1 LTSSGECCTN
11 RIDAGVIDKKQFKI
25 EEMAEKVLIT
35 GGLGFIGL
43 ALARTLVRRGM
54 TVRLLDNL
62 SPQIH
67 GAVPQPELG
76 TLLANDRVEVMRG
89 DVCNRRDW
97 VRAVR
102 DVVSVVHL
110 AAETGTGQSMYRI
123 GDYTSTN
130 VLGTALLLDVLAND
144 THKVTK
150 LVLASTRAVYGE
162 GAYHCARCGLV
173 YPATRSPGRL
183 QARQWEPICPCCCGP
198 IHAVPTPE
206 IAKTSPASVY
216 AATKLAQEDLVR
228 IAAGALGIP
237 FLIFRLQNVYG
248 EGQSLNNPY
257 TGILS
262 IFSNR
267 IRQRKLITLFEDG
280 QESRDFVHVSDVAE
294 VVALGLTG
302 DGGDGRIMNVG
313 SGVQVSVETIAL
325 SLKRQFADAS
335 APVVSGQYRL
345 GDIRHNCADISAIG
359 QTLGFSPKVPLE
371 EGVERFV
378 RWVKTQ
384 PIAED
389 GAEGGLDRAN
399 RELIERGLMKA

>member
-1 LTSSGECCTN
+1 VMG
-11 RIDAGVIDKKQFKI
+11 Q
-25 EEMAEKVLIT
+25 KVLIT

-67 GAVPQPELG
+67 GVDPQPELG
-76 TLLANDRVEVMRG
+76 ALLEKHHAEVMLG
-89 DVCNRRDW
+89 DVCQRQDW
-97 VRAVR
+97 SLALR

-144 THKVTK
+144 RHGVKK
-150 LVLASTRAVYGE
+150 LVLASSRSVYGE
-162 GAYHCARCGLV
+162 GAYQCARCGLV
-173 YPATRSPGRL
+173 YPPMRSLESL
-183 QARQWEPICPCCCGP
+183 QASQWEPLCPRCLGSVQP
-198 IHAVPTPE
+198 AATPE
-206 IAKTSPASVY
+206 TARTSPGSIY

-228 IAAGALGIP
+228 IAANALGIP

-267 IRQRKLITLFEDG
+267 IRQGKEILLFEDG
-280 QESRDFVHVSDVAE
+280 QESRDFVHVSDVSEAIA
-294 VVALGLTG
+294 VGLTSE
-302 DGGDGRIMNVG
+302 GGDGSTMNIG
-313 SGVQVSVETIAL
+313 SGMQVSVETIAR
-325 SLKRQFADAS
+325 SLMRQFHDSS
-335 APVVSGQYRL
+335 APVVVSGQYRL
-345 GDIRHNCADISAIG
+345 GDIRHNYADMSAIG
-359 QTLGFSPKVPLE
+359 QRLAFSPKVPLE
-371 EGVERFV
+371 EGITRFV

-384 PIAED
+384 PVVKNGVED
-389 GAEGGLDRAN
+389 GLDRAN

>member
-1 LTSSGECCTN
+1 
-11 RIDAGVIDKKQFKI
+11 
-25 EEMAEKVLIT
+25 
-35 GGLGFIGL
+35 
-43 ALARTLVRRGM
+43 
-54 TVRLLDNL
+54 
-62 SPQIH
+62 
-67 GAVPQPELG
+67 
-76 TLLANDRVEVMRG
+76 MRG

>member
-1 LTSSGECCTN
+1 MG
-11 RIDAGVIDKKQFKI
+11 
-25 EEMAEKVLIT
+25 EKVLIT

-43 ALARTLVRRGM
+43 TLARTLVQRGV

-67 GAVPQPELG
+67 GPVPQPELG
-76 TLLANDRVEVMRG
+76 ELLVEPQVEVMRG
-89 DVCNRRDW
+89 DVRRRQDW
-97 VRAVR
+97 VLALHEV
-102 DVVSVVHL
+102 DSVVHL

-144 THKVTK
+144 HHQVTK
-150 LVLASTRAVYGE
+150 LLLASSRSVYGE
-162 GAYHCARCGLV
+162 GTYRCAGCGLV
-173 YPATRSPGRL
+173 YPPIRSLDNL
-183 QARQWEPICPCCCGP
+183 QAGQWEPLCPSCCGP
-198 IHAVPTPE
+198 IHPVATPE
-206 IAKTSPASVY
+206 IARTSPASVY

-228 IAAGALGIP
+228 IAANALGIP

-267 IRQRKLITLFEDG
+267 IRQGKVISLFEDG
-280 QESRDFVHVSDVAE
+280 QESRDFVHVSDVSEAM
-294 VVALGLTG
+294 ALGLES
-302 DGGDGRIMNVG
+302 DGGDGLTMNVG
-313 SGVQVSVETIAL
+313 SGRQVSVHTIAR
-325 SLKRQFADAS
+325 SLQRQFTES
-335 APVVSGQYRL
+335 STLVVSGQYRL
-345 GDIRHNCADISAIG
+345 GDIRHNFADISAIG
-359 QTLGFSPKVPLE
+359 QALGFSPRVSLE
-371 EGVERFV
+371 EGIARFV
-378 RWVKTQ
+378 RWVKMQ

-389 GAEGGLDRAN
+389 GPEDGLDRAN

>member
-1 LTSSGECCTN
+1 
-11 RIDAGVIDKKQFKI
+11 
-25 EEMAEKVLIT
+25 MAEKVLIT

-54 TVRLLDNL
+54 TVQLLDNL

-97 VRAVR
+97 VRALR

-162 GAYHCARCGLV
+162 GAYQCARCGLV

-183 QARQWEPICPCCCGP
+183 QAGQWEPICPCCCGP

-267 IRQRKLITLFEDG
+267 IRQRKPIALFEDG

-345 GDIRHNCADISAIG
+345 GDIRHNYADISAIG
-359 QTLGFSPKVPLE
+359 QTLGFSPNVPLE

-384 PIAED
+384 PIAE
-389 GAEGGLDRAN
+389 GGLDRAN

>member
-1 LTSSGECCTN
+1 
-11 RIDAGVIDKKQFKI
+11 
-25 EEMAEKVLIT
+25 MAEKVLIT

-54 TVRLLDNL
+54 SVRLLDNL

-67 GAVPQPELG
+67 GIDPQPDLG
-76 TLLANDRVEVMRG
+76 ALLEKHHVEVMLG
-89 DVCNRRDW
+89 DVCQRQDW
-97 VRAVR
+97 ALALR

-144 THKVTK
+144 RHGVKK
-150 LVLASTRAVYGE
+150 LVLASSRSVYGE
-162 GAYHCARCGLV
+162 GAYQCPRCGLV
-173 YPATRSPGRL
+173 YPPTRSLGSL
-183 QARQWEPICPCCCGP
+183 QASQWEPLCPCCLGSVQP
-198 IHAVPTPE
+198 VATPE
-206 IAKTSPASVY
+206 TARTSPGSIY

-267 IRQRKLITLFEDG
+267 IRQGKEILLFEDG
-280 QESRDFVHVSDVAE
+280 QESRDFVHVSDVAD

-302 DGGDGRIMNVG
+302 NGGDGLIMNVG
-313 SGVQVSVETIAL
+313 SGVPVSVETVAR
-325 SLKRQFADAS
+325 SLKRQFADPG

-359 QTLGFSPKVPLE
+359 QALGFSPKVALE
-371 EGVERFV
+371 EGIERFV
-378 RWVKTQ
+378 GWVKTQ

-389 GAEGGLDRAN
+389 GAEDGLDRAN

>member
-1 LTSSGECCTN
+1 MG
-11 RIDAGVIDKKQFKI
+11 Q
-25 EEMAEKVLIT
+25 KVLIT

-67 GAVPQPELG
+67 GVEPRPQLG
-76 TLLANDRVEVMRG
+76 AQLEKQHVEVMLG
-89 DVCNRRDW
+89 DVCQRQDW
-97 VRAVR
+97 TLALR
-102 DVVSVVHL
+102 DVDSVVHL

-144 THKVTK
+144 RHGVKK
-150 LVLASTRAVYGE
+150 LVLASSRSVYGE
-162 GAYHCARCGLV
+162 GAYQCTHCGLV
-173 YPATRSPGRL
+173 YPPMRSPESL
-183 QARQWEPICPCCCGP
+183 QISQWEPLCPLCFGSIQP
-198 IHAVPTPE
+198 VATPE
-206 IAKTSPASVY
+206 TARTSPGSIY

-228 IAAGALGIP
+228 IAASALGIP

-267 IRQRKLITLFEDG
+267 IRQGKEILLFEDG
-280 QESRDFVHVSDVAE
+280 QESRDFVHVSDVSEAI
-294 VVALGLTG
+294 ALGLTSE
-302 DGGDGRIMNVG
+302 GGDGFTMNIG
-313 SGVQVSVETIAL
+313 SGVQVSVETIAR
-325 SLKRQFADAS
+325 SLKRQLHDSS
-335 APVVSGQYRL
+335 APVVVSGQYRL
-345 GDIRHNCADISAIG
+345 GDIRHNYADMSAIG
-359 QTLGFSPKVPLE
+359 QRLAFSPKVPLD
-371 EGVERFV
+371 EGIARFV

-384 PIAED
+384 PIVQNGVED
-389 GAEGGLDRAN
+389 GLDRAN

>member
-1 LTSSGECCTN
+1 MRG
-11 RIDAGVIDKKQFKI
+11 
-25 EEMAEKVLIT
+25 KVLIT

-43 ALARTLVRRGM
+43 TLARTLIGRGT

-67 GAVPQPELG
+67 GPIPQPELG
-76 TLLANDRVEVMRG
+76 TLLGEQGVEVMRG
-89 DVCNRRDW
+89 DVCRRQDW
-97 VRAVR
+97 VSALG
-102 DVVSVVHL
+102 DVTSVVHL

-123 GDYTSTN
+123 GDYTNTN

-144 THKVTK
+144 PHQVTK
-150 LVLASTRAVYGE
+150 LVLASSRSVYGE
-162 GAYHCARCGLV
+162 GAYRCAGCGLV
-173 YPATRSPGRL
+173 YPPIRSLDSL
-183 QARQWEPICPCCCGP
+183 QAGQWDPLCPSCCGP
-198 IHAVPTPE
+198 IHPVATPE
-206 IAKTSPASVY
+206 SARTSLASVY

-267 IRQRKLITLFEDG
+267 IRQGKAIALFEDG

-294 VVALGLTG
+294 AMTLGLES
-302 DGGDGRIMNVG
+302 DGGDGLTMNVG
-313 SGVQVSVETIAL
+313 SGVQVSVDTVAR
-325 SLKRQFADAS
+325 SLLRQFAEPS
-335 APVVSGQYRL
+335 TLVVSGQYRL
-345 GDIRHNCADISAIG
+345 GDIRHNFGDVSAIG
-359 QTLGFSPKVPLE
+359 QALGFSPKVSME
-371 EGVERFV
+371 EGMARFA
-378 RWVKTQ
+378 RWVRTQ

-389 GAEGGLDRAN
+389 GPEDGLERAN

>member
-1 LTSSGECCTN
+1 MG
-11 RIDAGVIDKKQFKI
+11 Q
-25 EEMAEKVLIT
+25 KVLIT

-67 GAVPQPELG
+67 GVDPRPQLG
-76 TLLANDRVEVMRG
+76 AQLEKQHVEVMLG
-89 DVCNRRDW
+89 DVCHRQDW
-97 VRAVR
+97 MLALR

-144 THKVTK
+144 RHGVKK
-150 LVLASTRAVYGE
+150 LVLASSRSVYGE
-162 GAYHCARCGLV
+162 GAYQCAHCGLV
-173 YPATRSPGRL
+173 YPPMRGLESL
-183 QARQWEPICPCCCGP
+183 QASQWEPLCPHCLGS
-198 IHAVPTPE
+198 IHPVATPE
-206 IAKTSPASVY
+206 TARTSPGSIY

-228 IAAGALGIP
+228 IAANALGIP

-267 IRQRKLITLFEDG
+267 IRQGKEILLFEDG
-280 QESRDFVHVSDVAE
+280 QESRDFVHVSDVSEAI
-294 VVALGLTG
+294 ALGLTSE
-302 DGGDGRIMNVG
+302 GGDGWTMNIG
-313 SGVQVSVETIAL
+313 SGVQVSVETIAR
-325 SLKRQFADAS
+325 SLKRQFHDSS
-335 APVVSGQYRL
+335 APVAVSGQYRL
-345 GDIRHNCADISAIG
+345 GDIRHNYADMSAIG
-359 QTLGFSPKVPLE
+359 QRLAFSPKVPLE
-371 EGVERFV
+371 EGIARFV

-384 PIAED
+384 PIVQNGVED
-389 GAEGGLDRAN
+389 GLDRAN